1 MPSVMGG
8 GFIEGWCSLWRVECV
23 TAEGG
28 FCCVA
33 QGALAGRPCFDL
45 AVERAL
51 LLKVLGKLA
60 PCGDGRDLQGGL
72 AGVDGLSGFLSRN
85 IK

>member
-1 MPSVMGG
+1 
-8 GFIEGWCSLWRVECV
+8 
-23 TAEGG
+23 
-28 FCCVA
+28 
-33 QGALAGRPCFDL
+33 LAGRPCFDL